1 MNKKIIYFLI
11 AVLLISTAAVFA
23 GKEIKWQIFINGSAS
38 QITPLTYKN
47 KIYLPLDQTAE
58 AFNFKVSADPDKSSI
73 QLLPNQPPADE
84 QKIDTPKEKFGT
96 INGNVKFNINEESS
110 MNFEGKEAVLTAC
123 ADKPY
128 TGKELKNHFF
138 SDQSSYFYHHIPV
151 YTTTIDKDGNF
162 LFKNIKPGEYDVLI
176 FNKREAPFGY
186 QRVAWKVYVNV
197 TAEGETKVKLDNYNR
212 ALDDFVYLQK

>member
-1 MNKKIIYFLI
+1 MNKKIVYFLI
-11 AVLLISTAAVFA
+11 AVFVLTTAVVFA
-23 GKEIKWQIFINGSAS
+23 AKEIKWQVFINGSAS

-58 AFNFKVSADPDKSSI
+58 ALNFKVDTDAAKSSI
-73 QLLPNQPPADE
+73 QLLPNQPPAVE
-84 QKIDTPKEKFGT
+84 QKIELPKEEFGT
-96 INGNVKFNINEESS
+96 ITGNVKFNINEETS
-110 MNFEGKEAVLTAC
+110 MNFEGREAVLTAC

-138 SDQSSYFYHHIPV
+138 GNQSSYFYHHIPI

-176 FNKREAPFGY
+176 FNKREAPIGY
-186 QRVAWKVYVNV
+186 QRVAWKVYANV
-197 TAEGETKVKLDNYNR
+197 EAGNDTKIKLDNYNR
-212 ALDDFVYLQK
+212 ALDDFVYMQQ